1 MLTTTLAETSEQ
13 TAYLEKV
20 REKLCMSLSG
30 KIKDLGVDRKNIGIL
45 YRVKGQ
51 QNTTTAKENTVTDT
65 STLLKMAK
73 AFIEAL

>member
-1 MLTTTLAETSEQ
+1 
-13 TAYLEKV
+13 
-20 REKLCMSLSG
+20 MSLSG